1 MTGHEQ
7 TTVELRPHEARI
19 RPIPSRPSLELT
31 ATQRRRTKR
40 RRFFIFELSALLILF
55 ASVSAGISERFA
67 NESLTKF
74 FEITTI
80 VAALAVGLIPV
91 IFYGFSRRDEPNP
104 PPPPRRGCRHTC

>member
-91 IFYGFSRRDEPNP
+91 IFYGL
-104 PPPPRRGCRHTC
+104 PRREYPIRRSRPR